1 MKPNA
6 LLAGALTLAI
16 FHLGCDRPPNES
28 AATVTSEGKSDRS
41 SAAPASAEKKRG
53 LTPGARAGR
62 ASNAVERTFSSLD
75 WPDAND
81 DKDVLPPGLI
91 KFNEADLLQVL
102 DIYQFLSHRTVIR
115 STALPSTKIS

>member
-16 FHLGCDRPPNES
+16 FNLGCDRPPNES
-28 AATVTSEGKSDRS
+28 AATVTSEGRSDRS
-41 SAAPASAEKKRG
+41 STVVTSTAKKREI
-53 LTPGARAGR
+53 TSGARAGR

-91 KFNEADLLQVL
+91 KFNEADLLQV
-102 DIYQFLSHRTVIR
+102 
-115 STALPSTKIS
+115 